1 MPPILQRG
9 KLRLQEV
16 RGWLQVE
23 DGLRCGCVPD
33 PLFPG
38 SWLACCLWVV
48 TSSQQEPEF
57 LGPQRVGGT
66 RATPASGKKGLR
78 PMGQGRPPGQGSP
91 PWAPVGGTEA
101 PRLRL
106 QGEASV
112 AATINMFVQG
122 KPGWELCAPAR

>member
-1 MPPILQRG
+1 MWLCPRPPLPRILAG
-9 KLRLQEV
+9 
-16 RGWLQVE
+16 
-23 DGLRCGCVPD
+23 
-33 PLFPG
+33 
-38 SWLACCLWVV
+38 LWVV

-66 RATPASGKKGLR
+66 RATPASGKKGLG